1 MDDLRAEAS
10 WADDPVP
17 AGERTARPTTLF
29 IACGA
34 LARELVAL
42 KRATGWTELTITC
55 LPAHWHNTPQNI
67 TPGVL
72 RKVRSARGSYDRI
85 SVIYGDCGTGG
96 ELDRALA
103 AEGVERI
110 PGPHCYQFFMG
121 TADFQALTDDEP
133 GCFFLTDYLVR
144 HFDRLIIKG
153 LGIDRHPE
161 LLADYFGN
169 YTKVVHLAQ
178 LADSSLK
185 ARAAKAAARLGLAF
199 EYRMVGYGELGDFV
213 AGAAGVPVSSDV

>member
-1 MDDLRAEAS
+1 MDDLRPGAT
-10 WADDPVP
+10 WGDDAAPPV
-17 AGERTARPTTLF
+17 ERIARPTTLF

-42 KRATGWTELTITC
+42 KRATGWAELTITC
-55 LPAHWHNTPQNI
+55 LPAHWHNVPQKI

-72 RKVRSARGSYDRI
+72 RKIRSARGAYDRI
-85 SVIYGDCGTGG
+85 YVIYGDCGTGG

-121 TADFQALTDDEP
+121 TADFEALTGDEP

-144 HFDRLIIKG
+144 HFDRLIVKG
-153 LGIDRHPE
+153 LGLDRHPE
-161 LLADYFGN
+161 LLPDYFGN
-169 YTKVVHLAQ
+169 YSKVVYLAQ

-199 EYRMVGYGELGDFV
+199 EYRMVGYGELADFV
-213 AGAAGVPVSSDV
+213 ARAAGVPAPAEA